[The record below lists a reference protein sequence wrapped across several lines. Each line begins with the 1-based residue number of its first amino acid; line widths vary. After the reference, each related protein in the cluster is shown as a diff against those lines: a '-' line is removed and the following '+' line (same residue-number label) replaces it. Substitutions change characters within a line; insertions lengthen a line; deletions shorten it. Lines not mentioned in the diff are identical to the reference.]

1 MPAAPEPPS
10 AMAATDTPRKRR
22 ELRRRFRLQRQS
34 LDAQTQADHAAAAAR
49 HFFTSSLPWHTRTV
63 GLYVANDGEL
73 DTTAL
78 IERLPGMRKRVALP
92 VVSRGGALSFY
103 RYRPGAALIANRY
116 GIPEPAPGAAFIH
129 PLALDLLLM
138 PLVAFDDRG
147 VRLGMGV
154 GYYDRYL
161 ARIPPRLR
169 PLLVGLAHEV
179 QRSPEPL
186 PAASW
191 DVPLDG
197 VITEVGWQKFQ
208 TYPRS

>member
-1 MPAAPEPPS
+1 
-10 AMAATDTPRKRR
+10 MAATDTLRQRR
-22 ELRRRFRLQRQS
+22 ELRRRFRRLRRS
-34 LDAQTQADHAAAAAR
+34 LDARTQADHAGAAAR

-73 DTTAL
+73 DATPL
-78 IERLPGMRKRVALP
+78 LERLPGMRKRVALP
-92 VVSRGGALSFY
+92 VVNRGGGLTFY
-103 RYRPGAALIANRY
+103 RYRPGAELIVNRY
-116 GIPEPAPGAAFIH
+116 GILEPAPGADFVH

-138 PLVAFDDRG
+138 PLVAFDDHG
-147 VRLGMGV
+147 MRLGMGA

-161 ARIPPRLR
+161 ARIPPRMR

-179 QRSPEPL
+179 QRCPEPL

-197 VITEVGWQKFQ
+197 VITEAGWQRFH
-208 TYPRS
+208 TDRRS